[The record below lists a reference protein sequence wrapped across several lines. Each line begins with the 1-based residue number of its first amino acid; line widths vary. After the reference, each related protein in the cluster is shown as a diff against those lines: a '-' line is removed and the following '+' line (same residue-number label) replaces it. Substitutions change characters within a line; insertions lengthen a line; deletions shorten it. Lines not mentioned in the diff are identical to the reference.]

1 MFEGIVNNVYLL
13 VFIFSTLIIIRNLFF
28 LIGSIRLGDKFKIN
42 NTALITLGLAI
53 SYFITSIINVLT

>member
-42 NTALITLGLAI
+42 NTALITVGLAI